1 MHVFRSVV
9 HQLLTTVRN
18 PSKVVSGHFRPA
30 ESNCDIHLSIALLVV
45 ARLARTSPISEGEK
59 FRPHIFTSCA
69 NTSQLP
75 SEFHRGLF
83 LDLFDA
89 SNLPV
94 PSVCPW
100 HHWLFCY
107 KQKYLQ
113 FLRRKHSVSFFT
125 PLYHHFQL
133 QSEQRER
140 LGLDLLD
147 APSLPEISIC
157 P

>member
-1 MHVFRSVV
+1 LTSPSSIRMGSPPWTKASMKPDQFNSYKLPSKEQGWGSEEEKIVHVFRSVV

-75 SEFHRGLF
+75 SEFRRGLF

-100 HHWLFCY
+100 HHWLF
-107 KQKYLQ
+107 
-113 FLRRKHSVSFFT
+113 
-125 PLYHHFQL
+125 
-133 QSEQRER
+133 
-140 LGLDLLD
+140 
-147 APSLPEISIC
+147 
-157 P
+157 